1 MGQLTVEKAEDG
13 AGVRAF
19 VDYPYAKYKGDT
31 NWVAPLRISQF
42 EMLDEK
48 KNPFWRHAEKA
59 LYLAKRDGRVVGR
72 VAYVR
77 DDAHIRVHDEQ
88 LAFFGFF
95 EAEDEEAAKALL
107 QVVESH
113 ASAEGLT
120 AVRGPIN
127 PSMNDGAGFQVDAF
141 DAKPAVMMPQNPAEY
156 PRWVEGAGYS
166 KIKDLYCFEF
176 DTHKPFDE
184 RIDRIA
190 ERTKSRYPIVV
201 RPADMKRFDREIE
214 ILKKIHTEA
223 WEQNWGNVPLTD
235 AEVEHLANDLK
246 MIIDPELVLFLE
258 YRGEPVALAVTVPDL
273 NQVLARFNGRLLPFG
288 ILHLLRRKQIIDRAR
303 LVMLGVLPEHR
314 NKGYDLLLIHEVV
327 KRARERGINGGECGW
342 TLEDNVRINNAIEAV
357 GGVRSKTYR
366 IFQKGL

>member
-1 MGQLTVEKAEDG
+1 AGHGLLEGPVGGGRLHHARSAAGRAQRPVDHPYQRQRQPHRRTARPAPVRVRLGRQAARRHLRTAVGQLTVEKAEDG

-19 VDYPYAKYKGDT
+19 VDYPYAKYKGDP

-223 WEQNWGNVPLTD
+223 
-235 AEVEHLANDLK
+235 
-246 MIIDPELVLFLE
+246 
-258 YRGEPVALAVTVPDL
+258 
-273 NQVLARFNGRLLPFG
+273 
-288 ILHLLRRKQIIDRAR
+288 
-303 LVMLGVLPEHR
+303 
-314 NKGYDLLLIHEVV
+314 
-327 KRARERGINGGECGW
+327 
-342 TLEDNVRINNAIEAV
+342 
-357 GGVRSKTYR
+357 
-366 IFQKGL
+366 